1 MDITFFHFGA
11 LFFGLV
17 ALYNL
22 YSAHKYGE
30 SYLPV
35 IVGTMMFISLVLI
48 IIFPWQYGYIAFML
62 TAIFSVTKYRRVHD
76 INKKKM
82 KRYMDDSKNNES
94 LKPIDY
100 FTGWK
105 LLHRLNKKYGPNKAS
120 LINSFFMWVFGI
132 LLICISRYMWPDIFS
147 NLRYI
152 AFIMTLVVLGFYWQN
167 KKLLESLDSG
177 DASK

>member
-11 LFFGLV
+11 LFFALV

-22 YSAHKYGE
+22 YSARKYGE
-30 SYLPV
+30 SNLPV
-35 IVGTMMFISLVLI
+35 VVATMMFISLVLI
-48 IIFPWQYGYIAFML
+48 IVFPWQYGYIAFML
-62 TAIFSVTKYRRVHD
+62 TAIFSVIKYRRVYD

-82 KRYMDDSKNNES
+82 KRYVDDSKNNEP
-94 LKPIDY
+94 LKFIDY

-120 LINSFFMWVFGI
+120 LINSFFMWVFGM
-132 LLICISRYMWPDIFS
+132 LLVVLCSYLWPYLFS
-147 NLRYI
+147 NVRYI
-152 AFIMTLVVLGFYWQN
+152 AFIMTVVILGFYWQN
-167 KKLLESLDSG
+167 KKLLESLDSD